1 MSASDARKV
10 KQVKRRTWMMPQEV
24 EVWYVLPA
32 IRRELAKVMKTKV
45 VPRKNEDG
53 ATVDHKITQKEIA
66 RMLGVTEPAITQY
79 LLKKKGRRSR
89 GDQVAIPSLILKE
102 IDKSADTMIEEY
114 EKARLSGQEDIF
126 EEMTREI
133 NRIIRFMRDE
143 GVMCD
148 IHREFCAHVNDQCD
162 ACRNK

>member
-1 MSASDARKV
+1 MSAGEAKKV

-32 IRRELAKVMKTKV
+32 IRRELAKVMKTKTV
-45 VPRKNEDG
+45 QRKNEDG
-53 ATVDHKITQKEIA
+53 ELVDHKITQKEIA

-89 GDQVAIPSLILKE
+89 GDQVVIPAIILRE

-114 EKARLSGQEDIF
+114 EKARSSDNEDIF

-143 GVMCD
+143 GIMCD
-148 IHREFCAHVNDQCD
+148 IHREFCAHTQDPCD
-162 ACRNK
+162 ACANK

>member
-1 MSASDARKV
+1 MSASAAKKV

-32 IRRELAKVMKTKV
+32 IRGELAKVMKTKV
-45 VPRKNEDG
+45 VSRKNEDG
-53 ATVDHKITQKEIA
+53 EMVDHKITQKEIA

-89 GDQVAIPSLILKE
+89 GDQVVLPNPILRE
-102 IDKSADTMIEEY
+102 IDKSADIMIQEY
-114 EKARLSGQEDIF
+114 EKARKSGEEDIF
-126 EEMTREI
+126 ESMTREI
-133 NRIIRFMRDE
+133 NRIIRVMRDA

-148 IHREFCAHVNDQCD
+148 IHREFCAHVNDPCE
-162 ACRNK
+162 ACNNK